1 MDSQEFGAWLRRQRE
16 ARCWA
21 RSEMARRLIK
31 AAHASGDRSITDVDN
46 LCHNIYR
53 WERGMVCPGERYKF
67 YYCRVFGISA
77 SEFGVG
83 KAEVEISDANL
94 AMTVLYS
101 LAGVLGLWRELSGET
116 LVIRRRNREEVSPDN
131 QG

>member
-1 MDSQEFGAWLRRQRE
+1 VGSEELGAWLRRQRE

-21 RSEMARRLIK
+21 RPDMARRLIK
-31 AAHASGDRSITDVDN
+31 AAQASGDRSITDLDN

-77 SEFGVG
+77 SEFGAD
-83 KAEVEISDANL
+83 KAEVKVSDDKL
-94 AMTVLYS
+94 ALTVLYS
-101 LAGVLGLWRELSGET
+101 LAGVLGLRRELSGET
-116 LVIRRRNREEVSPDN
+116 LVIRRGKREEDSAGN
-131 QG
+131 RA